1 MERHELW
8 PFRFLDT
15 VLREGQ
21 QPSIHRGLLG
31 GEKLEWWTVVG
42 PAEGRLG
49 KSGGSVLRGVEPC

>member
-15 VLREGQ
+15 VLRDGQ

-31 GEKLEWWTVVG
+31 GGKPGGCKVVG

-49 KSGGSVLRGVEPC
+49 KSGGAVLRGVEPC